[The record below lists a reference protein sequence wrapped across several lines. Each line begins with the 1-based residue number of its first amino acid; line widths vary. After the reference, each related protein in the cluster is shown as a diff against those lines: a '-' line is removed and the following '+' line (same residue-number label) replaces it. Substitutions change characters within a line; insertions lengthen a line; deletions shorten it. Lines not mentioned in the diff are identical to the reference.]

1 MRFNLKSFSLFLGL
15 VLAAAAAQA
24 QEVDEA
30 AGAEAQEAPVA
41 EAEGAD
47 IGISMGQPADEDQVG
62 QTYVREVFTD
72 WEMRCI
78 RTADDRDPC
87 QLNQLMRDAG
97 GNPVAEFNLLAAP
110 PGGEAAAI
118 ANVIT
123 PLETLLTANL
133 RLAID
138 DSQAKL
144 YPYAFCT
151 QVGCFSRLGLT
162 EEEVDRFRNGASAT
176 VTIVPAASPN
186 EVVNVTLSLSGFTAG
201 FTALQAS
208 EAARR
213 DEAE

>member
-1 MRFNLKSFSLFLGL
+1 MRFNLKSFSVILGL
-15 VLAAAAAQA
+15 ILASAVQA
-24 QEVDEA
+24 QEASEA
-30 AGAEAQEAPVA
+30 ASDVAEEAPVA
-41 EAEGAD
+41 ETADAD
-47 IGISMGQPADEDQVG
+47 IGVSMGQLVEEDQVG
-62 QTYVREVFTD
+62 QTYIREVFTD
-72 WEMRCI
+72 WELRCI

-87 QLNQLMRDAG
+87 QLNQLMVDAG
-97 GNPVAEFNLLAAP
+97 GNPVAEFNLLAAS

-138 DSQAKL
+138 DNQAKL

-151 QVGCFSRLGLT
+151 QVGCFVRLGLT
-162 EEEVDRFRNGASAT
+162 EEELGRFQSGSSAT

-201 FTALQAS
+201 FAALQTS

-213 DEAE
+213 AAAE